1 MLGHFSF
8 LATFVILARIKL
20 YVTHIRTYTKLR
32 IYFHLYFN

>member
-1 MLGHFSF
+1 MHRSFSF
-8 LATFVILARIKL
+8 LTTFVILAKIKL

>member
-1 MLGHFSF
+1 MYQRFSF
-8 LATFVILARIKL
+8 LLTFVILARIKL